1 VIEFEN
7 IVPLIV
13 AFQDRY
19 EPVAT
24 TSTVPWYVIAV
35 IHNMEC
41 GLDFAE
47 HLHNGDPLA
56 RRTINDPP
64 KRFGAIASRLHPN
77 YRAQS

>member
-1 VIEFEN
+1 
-7 IVPLIV
+7 
-13 AFQDRY
+13 
-19 EPVAT
+19 
-24 TSTVPWYVIAV
+24 VPWYVIAV

-41 GLDFAE
+41 GLDFTE

-56 RRTINDPP
+56 CRTINDPP

>member
-1 VIEFEN
+1 LLFRTGTN
-7 IVPLIV
+7 
-13 AFQDRY
+13 R
-19 EPVAT
+19 VAT
-24 TSTVPWYVIAV
+24 TSTVPWYVIAM
-35 IHNMEC
+35 IHNMER
-41 GLDFAE
+41 GLDFTE